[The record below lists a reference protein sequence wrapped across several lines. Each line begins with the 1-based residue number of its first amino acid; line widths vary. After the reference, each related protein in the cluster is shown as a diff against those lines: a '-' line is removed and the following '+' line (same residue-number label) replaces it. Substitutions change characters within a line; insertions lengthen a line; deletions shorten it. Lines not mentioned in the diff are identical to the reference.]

1 MTDISSA
8 RQSLGHEVGLLR
20 RIVEQLAERPAPSGR
35 VTQEILRAAGF
46 ARASRREKGLV
57 GILQPGYGLFTTLSD
72 IMFCR
77 SPKMERG
84 ATFSE
89 YQGEFYRCLLSSYIG
104 RDPRTIVDA
113 DAVAVE
119 KHLSSWFA
127 DRATTRTFFVP
138 CAITPAPS
146 PRFSIGSIKFLFID
160 DVAKSE
166 YISMAGVSWA
176 PTFERLVAD
185 MRKERAHWLAAVEV
199 QGCDRDRGQEVGEL
213 AVDVGI
219 VAFQL
224 AQPYLDTRNMSRL
237 AARRGLV
244 TKETLSVAADG
255 EPSGG
260 FSVLDAGM
268 SIGQGYLGQIV
279 RESAPLIASVG
290 NRVRAFTT
298 GSFRLPKL
306 EQAWCDAAYW
316 LHEGL
321 AEPMDSIAV
330 TKLETAIEVL
340 LRAESK
346 RGSESRIISAMDTF
360 YGLKPEDPITPNS
373 SVTTKAF
380 ARRFVDDRSRV
391 LHGTVSTLNVR
402 MADSRDSLE
411 NLVTTLVRA
420 TVQELDLYL
429 ESPSPSDETEAFLD
443 WVKARRRKAR
453 TPATP

>member
-1 MTDISSA
+1 MADTST

-20 RIVEQLAERPAPSGR
+20 RIVEQLAARPAPNGPL
-35 VTQEILRAAGF
+35 TQEILRTEGF
-46 ARASRREKGLV
+46 ARATRRKTGLA
-57 GILQPGYGLFTTLSD
+57 GILRPGYEHFTTLVEVL
-72 IMFCR
+72 FCR
-77 SPKMERG
+77 SPKIERG
-84 ATFSE
+84 ATFGA
-89 YQGEFYRCLLSSYIG
+89 YQDELFDLLLSSYLG
-104 RDPRTIVDA
+104 REPHTIVEA

-119 KHLSSWFA
+119 NHLSSWFA
-127 DRATTRTFFVP
+127 ARATTRTFFIP
-138 CAITPAPS
+138 CAITRAPS
-146 PRFSIGSIKFLFID
+146 PRFAIGPIKFIFID

-166 YISMAGVSWA
+166 YISIAGVSWA
-176 PTFERLVAD
+176 STFEKLVAD

-199 QGCDRDRGQEVGEL
+199 QDCDRDRGQEVGEL
-213 AVDVGI
+213 AVDIGI

-237 AARRGLV
+237 AARRGLG
-244 TKETLSVAADG
+244 TKQTLSVAADG

-260 FSVLDAGM
+260 FSVLDAGLA
-268 SIGQGYLGQIV
+268 IGQGYLGQIV

-321 AEPMDSIAV
+321 AELMDSIAV

-340 LRAESK
+340 LRAESAS
-346 RGSESRIISAMDTF
+346 GSESRILSAMDTF
-360 YGLKPEDPITPNS
+360 YALKPEDPITPNS

-380 ARRFVDDRSRV
+380 AKGFVRDRSRV
-391 LHGTVSTLNVR
+391 LHGTLSTLNVR

-411 NLVTTLVRA
+411 NLATTLVRA

-429 ESPSPSDETEAFLD
+429 QSPSPVDDTEAFLD
-443 WVKARRRKAR
+443 WIKTRRRKA
-453 TPATP
+453 T

>member
-1 MTDISSA
+1 MTDTSKP
-8 RQSLGHEVGLLR
+8 RPLGHEIGLLR
-20 RIVEQLAERPAPSGR
+20 RIVVQLAERPAPNGPLS
-35 VTQEILRAAGF
+35 QEILIAAGL
-46 ARASRREKGLV
+46 ARATQRGQGLV
-57 GILQPGYGLFTTLSD
+57 GILRPGYEHFTTLSD
-72 IMFCR
+72 MMFCR

-84 ATFSE
+84 ATFSA
-89 YQGEFYRCLLSSYIG
+89 YQDEFYDFLLSNYLG
-104 RDPRTIVDA
+104 RDPDQIGEA
-113 DAVAVE
+113 DAVTVE
-119 KHLSSWFA
+119 DHLLAWFA

-146 PRFSIGSIKFLFID
+146 PRFSIGSINFIFID

-176 PTFERLVAD
+176 STFEKLVAE

-199 QGCDRDRGQEVGEL
+199 QDCDRDRGQEVGEL
-213 AVDVGI
+213 AVDIGI

-224 AQPYLDTRNMSRL
+224 AQPYLGTRNMSRL
-237 AARRGLV
+237 AARRGLR
-244 TKETLSVAADG
+244 TKQTLSVAENG

-260 FSVLDAGM
+260 FSNLDAGM

-279 RESAPLIASVG
+279 RESAPLLTSIG

-316 LHEGL
+316 LREGL

-340 LRAESK
+340 LRAENK
-346 RGSESRIISAMDTF
+346 RGSESRIIKAMDTF
-360 YGLKPEDPITPNS
+360 YNLRPEDPITPNS

-380 ARRFVDDRSRV
+380 AKRFVEDRSRV

-429 ESPSPSDETEAFLD
+429 QSPSPADETEAFLD
-443 WVKARRRKAR
+443 WINARRRQAKTA
-453 TPATP
+453 AAS

>member
-1 MTDISSA
+1 MNDTSSTRQA
-8 RQSLGHEVGLLR
+8 RGNEVGLLR
-20 RIVEQLAERPAPSGR
+20 RIVEQLAERPAPNGPL
-35 VTQEILRAAGF
+35 TQEHLRAAGF
-46 ARASRREKGLV
+46 ARATLRSQGLA
-57 GILQPGYGLFTTLSD
+57 GILRPGYEHFTTLTEL
-72 IMFCR
+72 MFCR
-77 SPKMERG
+77 SPKIERG
-84 ATFSE
+84 ATFSA
-89 YQGEFYRCLLSSYIG
+89 YQNEFFDLLLSSYLG
-104 RDPRTIVDA
+104 RDPRAIVEA

-119 KHLSSWFA
+119 DHLSSWFA
-127 DRATTRTFFVP
+127 DRATTRTFFIP

-146 PRFSIGSIKFLFID
+146 PRFAIGSIKFIFVD
-160 DVAKSE
+160 DIAKSE
-166 YISMAGVSWA
+166 YISIAGVSWA
-176 PTFERLVAD
+176 ATFENLAAE

-199 QGCDRDRGQEVGEL
+199 QDCDRDRGQEVGEL
-213 AVDVGI
+213 AVDIGL

-224 AQPYLDTRNMSRL
+224 AQPYLGTRNMSRL
-237 AARRGLV
+237 AARRGLI
-244 TKETLSVAADG
+244 TKQTLSVAADG
-255 EPSGG
+255 DPSGG
-260 FSVLDAGM
+260 LSVLDAGM

-279 RESAPLIASVG
+279 QDSGPLITSVG
-290 NRVRAFTT
+290 HRVRAFTT

-321 AEPMDSIAV
+321 AEPRDSIAV

-346 RGSESRIISAMDTF
+346 RGSERRIISAMDTF
-360 YGLKPEDPITPNS
+360 YALRPEDPITPNS

-429 ESPSPSDETEAFLD
+429 QSPSPADDTDAFLS
-443 WVKARRRKAR
+443 WIKARRRNAK
-453 TPATP
+453 TPVTT